1 MMHVLVV
8 VHDFGELVDGDGA
21 RTIMVIKVRKNHNA
35 SLWYCT
41 YLEQC
46 MDDACFGGGTWFVV
60 NS

>member
-21 RTIMVIKVRKNHNA
+21 RTIMLIKVCKNHDA

-41 YLEQC
+41 YLE
-46 MDDACFGGGTWFVV
+46 
-60 NS
+60 